1 MAQGYFE
8 RDDKAR
14 DKKTYRLRWVPEP
27 VLSEHQKN
35 YALFV
40 RYLITVGR
48 MSETT
53 DTAIPTGP
61 PA

>member
-8 RDDKAR
+8 RDDDAR
-14 DKKTYRLRWVPEP
+14 GKKTYRLRWLPEP

-35 YALFV
+35 YARFV
-40 RYLITVGR
+40 RYLITAGR

-53 DTAIPTGP
+53 DKAIPTGP
-61 PA
+61 SA